1 MKKTFFKTIASIAM
15 ITAVATTTHAQVKIG
30 TNPTTIGATNN
41 LEVEATNSKK
51 VAVKSD
57 TGQLI
62 VGSTATTVPTGGTNA
77 AVIIDNGTTAGAIQ
91 IKDGTQGTGKV
102 LTSDENG
109 VGTWKEST
117 VIYYKP
123 SFTRTIST
131 TDRNSPTLS
140 VASVLLPAGTYLIS
154 YSVLCHNEETIQYAH
169 VDFKLATSLGASW
182 NTAASIPGSW
192 SFSTD
197 IAPQLWNSY
206 SQTNIFTI
214 NAPTTIYLIGASESA
229 VSVAYADILDYC
241 SFSCLRLQ

>member
-1 MKKTFFKTIASIAM
+1 MKNKLKNIAFA
-15 ITAVATTTHAQVKIG
+15 TALFLAANFANAQVKIG
-30 TNPTTIGATNN
+30 TNPTSIGTNSN
-41 LEVEATNSKK
+41 LEVEAANGSKVK
-51 VAVKSD
+51 VSSD
-57 TGQLI
+57 TGKVTI
-62 VGSTATTVPTGGTNA
+62 A
-77 AVIIDNGTTAGAIQ
+77 
-91 IKDGTQGTGKV
+91 DGTQGTGKV

-154 YSVLCHNEETIQYAH
+154 YSVLCRNEETILDAH

-192 SFSTD
+192 AFSTD
-197 IAPQLWNSY
+197 IAPLLWNSY

-214 NAPTTIYLIGASESA
+214 YAPTTIYLIGASEGA
-229 VSVAYADILDYC
+229 VSVAYADVLDYC